1 MKYIVLDTNF
11 ILSCI
16 RKKIDFFNDLTFA
29 GFSLIIPKEVV
40 RELEKISETGGK
52 KFQDESNIAL
62 SLLKKND
69 FKKVD
74 LNTKNVDNGI
84 VLFAGKNLDFIIAT
98 LDREI
103 KNKIKNQKLVIRGN
117 GKLEIV

>member
-52 KFQDESNIAL
+52 KFQDESKIAL

-69 FKKVD
+69 FKEVD